1 MSFLFIK
8 VIIHNNWNMSQ
19 EKSLSI
25 RQRLAK
31 NIIEYR
37 DKAKLKREALSL
49 ALSMDNSYI
58 SKVEKCRVNVPIDR
72 IEMIANYFGVDVLD
86 LLK

>member
-1 MSFLFIK
+1 
-8 VIIHNNWNMSQ
+8 MSQ

>member
-1 MSFLFIK
+1 
-8 VIIHNNWNMSQ
+8 MSQ
-19 EKSLSI
+19 EKSLNI

-31 NIIEYR
+31 NILDYR
-37 DKAKLKREALSL
+37 TKTNLKREALSL

-72 IEMIANYFGVDVLD
+72 LEVIANYFGVDVID

>member
-1 MSFLFIK
+1 
-8 VIIHNNWNMSQ
+8 MSQ
-19 EKSLSI
+19 EKPLDI
-25 RQRLAK
+25 RKRLAK
-31 NIIEYR
+31 NVLDLRI
-37 DKAKLKREALSL
+37 KANMKREALSL

-72 IEMIANYFGVDVLD
+72 LEIIANYFGVDVTE

>member
-1 MSFLFIK
+1 
-8 VIIHNNWNMSQ
+8 MSQ
-19 EKSLSI
+19 EKSLNI

-31 NIIEYR
+31 NILDLR
-37 DKAKLKREALSL
+37 TKANMKREALSL

-72 IEMIANYFGVDVLD
+72 LEIIANFFEIDVID